1 MKQPIQ
7 HKREEINQHTSS
19 TTTRVSVVKMGGG
32 RKSKGSYRN
41 RKKKKQQHRDA
52 YDNSASKAPYRV
64 DFTEKTLEQGNYKF
78 EAYYALQGMY
88 DHRMEERDGKS
99 VLVPCETDEEKN
111 AERLR
116 WRSSVASI
124 LPASFRT
131 AYDVSEA
138 LKEKLETELEEL
150 IKEQKTGA
158 AATAAAAA
166 QEGDAPAAVAT
177 TTPPVSTENK
187 EIMKKLS
194 FLPHAYQLYTDRK
207 FIRKDASMKKLH
219 LWLRQQTDAGFI
231 TRQETVSMVP
241 PVVLDP
247 QPKDLVLDMCAAPGS
262 KSCQILEKLDVDGAM
277 IANDSSS
284 QRAYMLVHQLRRI
297 MHNNPVV
304 MVTSCDAQFFP
315 QTLSFDRILADVPC
329 SGDGTTRKNIGIW
342 KNWNQLGALALHNL
356 QLDIAWKGV
365 ALLKVGGYM
374 CYSTCSHNPI
384 ENEAVVAELLRR
396 SNGNLELV
404 DAPLEGFKVRP
415 GVHSWK
421 VLAEE
426 KSNRQ
431 MKNEK
436 KKNNAKMRE
445 RKAEFEQKEQEK
457 VAADVGDNVE
467 DSADKTKNEDDAAA
481 MDAPDTNGEEKN
493 DKGDTEEKEEFVR
506 PKFVAPASWDEE
518 TLLEIAKDSG
528 LVTYKTLEEVP
539 SNLQKRIKSSCFPPT
554 KEEIEKFHL
563 EKCIRCLSH
572 DNDTGGFFVALLKK
586 TAPTSRR
593 EIKQINRSE
602 EAQESENIA
611 DDGPLSK
618 KMKPNEDEVDVEK
631 VAADTAEAMEEENV
645 EDASTEVDTNQ
656 QEKQSTDLG
665 RDDFVAVD
673 PALFD
678 PMIEFYGFT
687 DDFPKEQYM
696 ARSSGNAKIIFYL
709 GKAVKDNFIDNGLQ
723 ERVTIIGSGVRG
735 FIRNTNMDTDTPYRI
750 SQEGAHFLIPYMTKR
765 KVIVGKDDFLACMIG
780 EGKVIPL
787 PTFSEEFINNVS
799 PLSSGP
805 FVVMLR
811 GFENDLSHKL
821 ILVMWRCRSDAVN
834 CLVNKV
840 EISGMQT
847 KVASLE

>member
-1 MKQPIQ
+1 
-7 HKREEINQHTSS
+7 
-19 TTTRVSVVKMGGG
+19 MGGG

-52 YDNSASKAPYRV
+52 YDNSESKAPYRS
-64 DFTEKTLEQGNYKF
+64 DFTEKTIDQGNYKF

-88 DHRMEERDGKS
+88 DHRWEERDDGKS

-116 WRSSVASI
+116 WRQSVSSI

-138 LKEKLETELEEL
+138 LKEKLEAELEEL
-150 IKEQKTGA
+150 ITEQKKEA
-158 AATAAAAA
+158 AATATAAAAP
-166 QEGDAPAAVAT
+166 EGEAPAAVIA
-177 TTPPVSTENK
+177 TPPVSSENK

-284 QRAYMLVHQLRRI
+284 QRAFMLVHQLRRI

-304 MVTSCDAQFFP
+304 MVTSSDAQFFP

-329 SGDGTTRKNIGIW
+329 SGDGTSRKNIGIW
-342 KNWNQLGALALHNL
+342 KNWNQLGALALHSL

-374 CYSTCSHNPI
+374 CYSTCSHNAI

-396 SNGNLELV
+396 SNGSLELV

-457 VAADVGDNVE
+457 AAADASVKVE
-467 DSADKTKNEDDAAA
+467 DAVETTNHEDDKAPT
-481 MDAPDTNGEEKN
+481 DAPDTNGEEKN
-493 DKGDTEEKEEFVR
+493 DNGDTEEKEEYVR

-518 TLLEIAKDSG
+518 TLVEVAKDSG

-539 SNLQKRIKSSCFPPT
+539 PNLQKRIKSSCFPPT

-593 EIKQINRSE
+593 EVKQNKRSE
-602 EAQESENIA
+602 DAQETENIPDA
-611 DDGPLSK
+611 GPVSK
-618 KMKPNEDEVDVEK
+618 KMKPNDDEFAVEK
-631 VAADTAEAMEEENV
+631 VVVDAAEAMEDEKV
-645 EDASTEVDTNQ
+645 EDLPAEVDENQ
-656 QEKQSTDLG
+656 KGKKSTDLG
-665 RDDFVAVD
+665 KDDFVAID

-687 DDFPKEQYM
+687 DDFPREQYM
-696 ARSSGNAKIIFYL
+696 ARASGNAKIIFYL

-723 ERVTIIGSGVRG
+723 ERITIIGSGVRG
-735 FIRNTNMDTDTPYRI
+735 FIRNSNMDTDTPYRI

-765 KVIVGKDDFLACMIG
+765 KVIVGKDDFLACMTG

-787 PTFSEEFINNVS
+787 PTFSEEFVNAMS
-799 PLSSGP
+799 PLSPGP
-805 FVVMLR
+805 FVVMLK
-811 GFENDLSHKL
+811 GFENDLSQKL

-834 CLVNKV
+834 CLVSKV

-847 KVASLE
+847 KVASLDE